1 MQGSKLEDQMPHDDQ
16 HQNRLVRSPQLHQFE
31 TMPQVPSGPQ
41 EDAIFCDAAWKLEQN
56 TASAPAG
63 IGIFIQMEHN
73 EHCKQMYISA
83 MSPPALSPLQAEA
96 YGLELATKIAEFL
109 KLREPRYYTDSSV
122 LASAAA
128 ASNIAEAPGHWMIR
142 PHLARIQAS
151 SSFNVNRIAHL
162 HRSSNV
168 KAHHQARLATKIQ
181 TRSLVIRCLCSRTGQ
196 CPARDILALCCVD
209 PFKLLSVKC
218 A

>member
-1 MQGSKLEDQMPHDDQ
+1 MQGSKLEDQTPHDDQ
-16 HQNRLVRSPQLHQFE
+16 DQNRLVRSPQLHQFE
-31 TMPQVPSGPQ
+31 TMPQLPSGPQ
-41 EDAIFCDAAWKLEQN
+41 EGAIFCDAAWKLEQN

-63 IGIFIQMEHN
+63 IGIFIHMEYR
-73 EHCKQMYISA
+73 CIFQ
-83 MSPPALSPLQAEA
+83 LCRLLRSPLQAEA
-96 YGLELATKIAEFL
+96 YGLELATKLAEFL

-122 LASAAA
+122 LASVAAA
-128 ASNIAEAPGHWMIR
+128 RNIAEAPGHWMIR

-168 KAHHQARLATKIQ
+168 KAHHQARLVSKMQ
-181 TRSLVIRCLCSRTGQ
+181 NRSLVIRCLCSCTGH
-196 CPARDILALCCVD
+196 CPARDILAVCCVD